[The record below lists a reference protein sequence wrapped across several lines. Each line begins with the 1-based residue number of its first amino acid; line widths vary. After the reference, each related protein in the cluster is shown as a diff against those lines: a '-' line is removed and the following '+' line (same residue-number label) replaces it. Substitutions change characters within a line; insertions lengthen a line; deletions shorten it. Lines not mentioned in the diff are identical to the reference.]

1 MSIRI
6 QNDAVSGGVAGGLS
20 PEVNR
25 TGEAGHAA
33 GSSGG
38 GRVRT
43 GTAGGDQVEI
53 SSAAQT
59 FSDGVHASSA
69 QHSARVKELSA
80 LYASGGYHV
89 DSHQVS
95 RALVSSGISSAA
107 PATGKA

>member
-6 QNDAVSGGVAGGLS
+6 QNDAISSGIS

-25 TGEAGHAA
+25 TGGAGHAGA
-33 GSSGG
+33 GSGPS
-38 GRVRT
+38 RA
-43 GTAGGDQVEI
+43 GTSTTPGGDQVEI

-59 FSDGVHASSA
+59 FSDGVQASSA

-80 LYASGGYHV
+80 LYASGRYHV

-95 RALVSSGISSAA
+95 RALVNSGVSAA
-107 PATGKA
+107 GPSAPSAGKA

>member
-6 QNDAVSGGVAGGLS
+6 QNDAVSGGIS

-25 TGEAGHAA
+25 TGGAGHAA
-33 GSSGG
+33 AGSGK
-38 GRVRT
+38 GRIST

-59 FSDGVHASSA
+59 FSDGVSASNA
-69 QHSARVKELSA
+69 QHGARVKELSA
-80 LYASGGYHV
+80 LYASGGYSV

-95 RALVSSGISSAA
+95 RALVNSSVSSAP
-107 PATGKA
+107 PAGRA

>member
-6 QNDAVSGGVAGGLS
+6 QNDVVSSGVS

-25 TGEAGHAA
+25 TGGAGHAGA
-33 GSSGG
+33 GAGA
-38 GRVRT
+38 GRV
-43 GTAGGDQVEI
+43 GTSSAGGDQVEI

-59 FSDGVHASSA
+59 FSEGVQASSA

-80 LYASGGYHV
+80 LYASGNYHV

-95 RALVSSGISSAA
+95 RALVNSGISSAA
-107 PATGKA
+107 PSAGKA

>member
-6 QNDAVSGGVAGGLS
+6 QNDGIGSGVA

-25 TGEAGHAA
+25 VGDAGHAA
-33 GSSGG
+33 GASGK
-38 GRVRT
+38 GRVGT
-43 GTAGGDQVEI
+43 TTAGGDQVEI

-59 FSDGVHASSA
+59 FSDGVSASSA

-80 LYASGGYHV
+80 LYASGRYQV

-95 RALVSSGISSAA
+95 RALVSGSLSAGS
-107 PATGKA
+107 PAGRA